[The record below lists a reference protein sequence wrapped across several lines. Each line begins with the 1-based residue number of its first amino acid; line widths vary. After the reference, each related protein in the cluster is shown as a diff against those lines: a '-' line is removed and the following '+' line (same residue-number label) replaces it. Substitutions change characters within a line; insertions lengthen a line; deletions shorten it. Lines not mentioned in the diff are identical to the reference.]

1 MEPVARLLLFIAFL
15 FAGFFVLNLYFR
27 VKVVGSYRRLSKARI
42 EFGASEIFSDEKM
55 QVIIDR
61 HPDHEA
67 DLKQFSRYLRLS
79 VWMASV
85 FIVVTIVFG
94 SILLYFR

>member
-27 VKVVGSYRRLSKARI
+27 IKVVGSYQRLSKARI

-55 QVIIDR
+55 QVVIDR
-61 HPDHEA
+61 HPGHEA

-85 FIVVTIVFG
+85 FIVVTIMLG
-94 SILLYFR
+94 LILLYFR